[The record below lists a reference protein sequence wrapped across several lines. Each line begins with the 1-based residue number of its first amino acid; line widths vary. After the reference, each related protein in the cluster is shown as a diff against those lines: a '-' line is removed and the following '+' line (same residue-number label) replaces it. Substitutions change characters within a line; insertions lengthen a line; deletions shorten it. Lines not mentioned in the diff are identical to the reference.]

1 MFLGKLFSKDVAVIF
16 LNLEILMR
24 PFCSNTTSVCELI
37 STEKRTILVR
47 VMNTHVIL
55 HIPPE
60 NKIDVLGNAFNSALY
75 LTRFLKSVLWLRKI
89 DPKLPVRPSPTPCPL
104 GNKSVLHEIES
115 SSWRSGKEF
124 VVLFHLLQNITK
136 DCWFLGGRECKR
148 IKCSFPFSGR

>member
-37 STEKRTILVR
+37 STKKRTILVR

-75 LTRFLKSVLWLRKI
+75 LTRFLKSVL
-89 DPKLPVRPSPTPCPL
+89 
-104 GNKSVLHEIES
+104 
-115 SSWRSGKEF
+115 
-124 VVLFHLLQNITK
+124 
-136 DCWFLGGRECKR
+136 
-148 IKCSFPFSGR
+148 